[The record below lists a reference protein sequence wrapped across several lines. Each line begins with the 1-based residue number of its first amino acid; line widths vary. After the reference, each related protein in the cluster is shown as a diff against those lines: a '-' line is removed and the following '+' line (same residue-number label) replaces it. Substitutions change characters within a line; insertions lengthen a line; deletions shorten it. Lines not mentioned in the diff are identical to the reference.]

1 MMARVRPDG
10 ERYSARPIDLNARK
24 ESAMTWLPD
33 RVLPFVTVARRAAQ
47 QVQKKAPGI
56 PALV

>member
-1 MMARVRPDG
+1 MMAWVRPDS

-24 ESAMTWLPD
+24 ESAMTQVPD
-33 RVLPFVTVARRAAQ
+33 RVLPFVTVARRAAGQ
-47 QVQKKAPGI
+47 AQKKAPGI